1 ICFTWCFQS
10 DLLSFPTGRSSD
22 LVELELG
29 AQALGGGAFGAEI
42 TLGVHALVADEAEDG
57 LGAVARG
64 VQRAVTEGA
73 DAELDAEPA
82 AVEGVEPRDELGLEL
97 DALAAHPP
105 GDLDADARLERG

>member
-42 TLGVHALVADEAEDG
+42 ALGVHALVADEAEDG
-57 LGAVARG
+57 LGAIARG

-82 AVEGVEPRDELGLEL
+82 AIRSEEHTSELQSRENLVCRLLLE
-97 DALAAHPP
+97 
-105 GDLDADARLERG
+105 